1 MMNISELVQTAGWKN
16 FMAKL
21 YGIGASVVLAG
32 ALFKLQHWPM
42 AGTMLTVGMSVEAF
56 IFFVSAFE
64 PPHEEVD
71 WSIVY
76 PELAGVEAENGTS
89 SQHDN
94 LQQNNAVSAGSE
106 RSPQPAGNQQRP
118 MGGASLGKFDEMME
132 NADITPEL
140 FDQLGEGLRK
150 LNETAQNINHIS
162 QAGLAT
168 DQYVNNMQAASE
180 SVNLLTESY
189 NKSKEA
195 LNQSIHQLS
204 QEYQHSA
211 ESIKQSGQETAQ
223 QMTQSSHSF
232 AEKVSS
238 SGQEL
243 ANAYKEISDM
253 VRSDVVQ
260 GNQSYNEKLEALNN
274 NLAALN
280 DAYELQLKTTQNHVR
295 NSEQVYGQM
304 DQMMDDLKDSAA
316 QTRKYREELSR
327 LNQSLEELNGVYG
340 NMLSAISVMSNNNS

>member
-1 MMNISELVQTAGWKN
+1 MNISELVQTAGWKS

-42 AGTMLTVGMSVEAF
+42 AGTMLTVGMTTEAF

-76 PELAGVEAENGTS
+76 PELAGIDQENDAPAS
-89 SQHDN
+89 PQ
-94 LQQNNAVSAGSE
+94 SE
-106 RSPQPAGNQQRP
+106 RSYQRSAPPGPRPQGGNGQGAS
-118 MGGASLGKFDEMME
+118 GGGGSLGKFDEMME
-132 NADITPEL
+132 NAEITPEL
-140 FDQLGEGLRK
+140 FERLGEGLKK
-150 LNETAQNINHIS
+150 LDETARNINHVS
-162 QAGLAT
+162 DAGLAT

-189 NKSKEA
+189 NKSKET
-195 LNQSIHQLS
+195 LNQSIDKLS
-204 QEYQHSA
+204 EVYQDSA
-211 ESIKQSGQETAQ
+211 ESIKQSGQEMAQ

-232 AEKVSS
+232 AEKVSQ
-238 SGQEL
+238 SGEEL
-243 ANAYKEISDM
+243 ANSYKEISDL
-253 VRSDVVQ
+253 VKSDVVQ
-260 GNQSYNEKLEALNN
+260 GNQNYNEKLQELNK

-280 DAYELQLKTTQNHVR
+280 DAYELQMKTTNDHVKQ
-295 NSEQVYGQM
+295 SEQVYGQM
-304 DQMMDDLKDSAA
+304 GQMMDDLKDSAE
-316 QTRKYREELSR
+316 QTKKYREELSK

>member
-1 MMNISELVQTAGWKN
+1 MNVSQLVQTAGWKN

-42 AGTMLTVGMSVEAF
+42 AGTMLTVGMTTEAF

-71 WSIVY
+71 WSLVY
-76 PELAGVEAENGTS
+76 PELSGVENESDLSDPPQNSSANREPAQSRPRQQGGNG
-89 SQHDN
+89 QR
-94 LQQNNAVSAGSE
+94 AG
-106 RSPQPAGNQQRP
+106 
-118 MGGASLGKFDEMME
+118 GGGGSLGKFDEMME
-132 NADITPEL
+132 NAEITPEL
-140 FDQLGEGLRK
+140 FDRLGEGLKK
-150 LNETAQNINHIS
+150 LDETARNMNNVS
-162 QAGLAT
+162 DASLAT

-189 NKSKEA
+189 NKSKES
-195 LNQSIHQLS
+195 LNQSINKLG
-204 QEYQHSA
+204 EVYEDSA
-211 ESIKQSGQETAQ
+211 RTIQQSGQETAQ

-232 AEKVSS
+232 AEKVSQ
-238 SGQEL
+238 SGEEL
-243 ANAYKEISDM
+243 ASSYKEISDL
-253 VRSDVVQ
+253 VKSDIVQ
-260 GNQSYNEKLEALNN
+260 GNQNYNEKLEELNKH
-274 NLAALN
+274 LAALN
-280 DAYELQLKTTQNHVR
+280 DAYELQLKTTNEHVK

-304 DQMMDDLKDSAA
+304 GQMMDDLKDSAE
-316 QTRKYREELSR
+316 QTRKYREELSK

>member
-1 MMNISELVQTAGWKN
+1 MNVSQLVQTAGWKS

-21 YGIGASVVLAG
+21 YGIGASIVLAG

-42 AGTMLTVGMSVEAF
+42 AGTMLTVGMTTEAF

-76 PELAGVEAENGTS
+76 PELAGIEQNNNVAGS
-89 SQHDN
+89 SQNEPDN
-94 LQQNNAVSAGSE
+94 
-106 RSPQPAGNQQRP
+106 RDPARARTNQQ
-118 MGGASLGKFDEMME
+118 GGNGNVSGGGGGSLGKFDEMME

-140 FDQLGEGLRK
+140 FERLGEGLKK
-150 LNETAQNINHIS
+150 LDETARNINHVS
-162 QAGLAT
+162 DAGQAT

-195 LNQSIHQLS
+195 LNQSINKLS
-204 QEYQHSA
+204 EVYEDSA
-211 ESIKQSGQETAQ
+211 ESIKQSGQEMAQ

-232 AEKVSS
+232 AEKVSQ
-238 SGQEL
+238 SGEEL
-243 ANAYKEISDM
+243 ANSYKEIADL
-253 VRSDVVQ
+253 VKSDVVQ
-260 GNQSYNEKLEALNN
+260 GNQNYNQKLEELNKH
-274 NLAALN
+274 LAALN
-280 DAYELQLKTTQNHVR
+280 DAYELQLKTTSDHARQ
-295 NSEQVYGQM
+295 SEQVYGQM
-304 DQMMDDLKDSAA
+304 GQMMDDLKDSAE
-316 QTRKYREELSR
+316 QTKKYREELSK